1 MLDSGERNTHHLQE
15 AAILEQLCVTEAHSL
30 AECIECLR
38 HVHREAH
45 IAFLGLPGR
54 SMLPR
59 LRPPEP
65 VLQGEH
71 QAPPKQHCHAQA
83 LRIHHLSQSLR
94 LCLRQTM
101 IVRMTC

>member
-15 AAILEQLCVTEAHSL
+15 AALMEQLCITEAHGL
-30 AECIECLR
+30 TERVQRLR
-38 HVHREAH
+38 DLHREAH

-71 QAPPKQHCHAQA
+71 QAPPEQHRHAQE
-83 LRIHHLSQSLR
+83 LHLHLSGQTLR
-94 LCLRQTM
+94 LCLRQTATAC
-101 IVRMTC
+101 ITR